1 MKSKRLT
8 VVCMAAIAL
17 IGTPRAWQEIGNLLS
32 VAQQKAQLKFWSMVM
47 KPAGP
52 AEVELIAVAETPD
65 FGIPGRGVSPCPN
78 EDNWT
83 RENLQPVS
91 YREVRRVSSA
101 APSKPRASARR
112 QRPEA
117 GISGLIAHARKAP
130 AGKESI
136 ERPLRFKDKKD
147 KDDLD
152 FQFVEVAEN
161 LPAPQAAC
169 DTKPAPRP
177 RAIAIDTLTFT
188 QLPTVAP
195 VAAAFSEKEV
205 AYQFKLL
212 KKTINE
218 NRLILRQ
225 RGRLPAVRVTTS
237 FPAS

>member
-17 IGTPRAWQEIGNLLS
+17 IGTPRAWQEIGNLLA

-52 AEVELIAVAETPD
+52 AEVELIAVAETPE

-78 EDNWT
+78 EDNWA
-83 RENLQPVS
+83 RENLEPVS

-101 APSKPRASARR
+101 AAPSRPKASARR

-117 GISGLIAHARKAP
+117 GISSGLIAHARKAP
-130 AGKESI
+130 AQKENV
-136 ERPLRFKDKKD
+136 ECPFDLKDKKD
-147 KDDLD
+147 KDDSD
-152 FQFVEVAEN
+152 FEFVEVAEN
-161 LPAPQAAC
+161 LPAPKAMPH
-169 DTKPAPRP
+169 T
-177 RAIAIDTLTFT
+177 RAIPVDTLTFA

-195 VAAAFSEKEV
+195 VATAFSEKEV

-212 KKTINE
+212 KKTLNE